1 MANNRLYILDR
12 DTGER
17 FYFAKSDDPA
27 SWKLQFNQESLQ
39 RWLEGRDLAALEDDD
54 AAVTRLQLVDEH
66 GDEG

>member
-17 FYFAKSDDPA
+17 FYFAKSDAPDT
-27 SWKLQFNQESLQ
+27 WLLQFKQESLQ
-39 RWLEGRDLAALEDDD
+39 RWLEGRDLAALEDDVS
-54 AAVTRLQLVDEH
+54 AVTRLQLVDEH